1 MKIDPQPMSGINA
14 VRFEHVDV
22 VFGDRVAEALA
33 LLDRGEGR
41 DAILDKTG
49 ALVAVHDASVFVN
62 EGEILVL
69 MGLSGSGKSSLLRCI
84 NGLNRV
90 SRGRIMVH
98 DGQGEVDVTSCDEA
112 KLRQMRRNR
121 ISMVFQQFALMPW
134 LSVRD
139 NIGFGLDIRGLERA
153 ERDRI
158 VDEKIKLVRLDRF
171 ADKFPHELSGGM
183 QQRVGLA
190 RAFAT
195 EADILL
201 MDEPFSALDP
211 LIREHL
217 QDELIELQRSLRKTI
232 VFVSHD
238 LDEAL
243 KIGSRI
249 AIMEAGRVVQFGL
262 PEDIILNPVNDYVR
276 QFVASMNPLTVLK
289 GGTLMRPLAELKR
302 DPADPSKIQLDR
314 AGRCLCRLD
323 ARGRPTDLTVAGASG
338 KFIPYA
344 TDLDLARLAGNVMV
358 TGNARTPMRAAVMV
372 RQVTLRPL
380 VLLGPE
386 GELIGVVGEHELYRG
401 MLKQTDLVR
410 SDTVAMVEAK

>member
-1 MKIDPQPMSGINA
+1 MSNMNNVSA
-14 VRFEHVDV
+14 VRFENVDV
-22 VFGDRVAEALA
+22 VFGKKAREAVS

-41 DAILDKTG
+41 DSILDKTG

-84 NGLNRV
+84 NGLNKV
-90 SRGRIMVH
+90 TRGKVLVH
-98 DGQGEVDVTSCDEA
+98 DGSSDVDVASCSGETLRR
-112 KLRQMRRNR
+112 LRQNR
-121 ISMVFQQFALMPW
+121 ISMVFQQFGLMPW
-134 LSVRD
+134 LTVHD
-139 NIGFGLDIRGLERA
+139 NVGFGLDIRGMKKE
-153 ERDRI
+153 ERDRR
-158 VDEKIKLVRLDRF
+158 VDEKIKLVRLDKF
-171 ADKFPHELSGGM
+171 ADKFAHELSGGM

-195 EADILL
+195 EANVLL

-217 QDELIELQRSLRKTI
+217 QDELLELQRNLKKTI

-243 KIGSRI
+243 KIGNRI
-249 AIMEAGRVVQFGL
+249 AIMEAGKVVQFGT

-289 GGTLMRPLAELKR
+289 GGTLMRPASDLGRE
-302 DPADPSKIQLDR
+302 PGSSIIQLDR

-323 ARGRPTDLTVAGASG
+323 ELGRPVDLVINGHPGAFVPYSSELDLTSL
-338 KFIPYA
+338 PE
-344 TDLDLARLAGNVMV
+344 NVMV
-358 TGNARTPMRAAVMV
+358 SGGERTPMKAAVMV
-372 RQVTLRPL
+372 RQITKRPL
-380 VLLGPE
+380 VLLNGG

-401 MLKQTDLVR
+401 MLRQT
-410 SDTVAMVEAK
+410 EYAKVGT